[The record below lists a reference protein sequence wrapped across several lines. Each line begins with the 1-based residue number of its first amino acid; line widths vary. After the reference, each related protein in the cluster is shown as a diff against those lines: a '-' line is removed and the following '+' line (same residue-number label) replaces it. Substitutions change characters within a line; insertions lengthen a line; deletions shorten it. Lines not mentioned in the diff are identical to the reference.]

1 VADFLCFITASK
13 IKKKVLGFEFK
24 KNIKSVFETK
34 RENEKI
40 TVIDAR
46 ETAPLNSTPH
56 MFNSLS
62 DKTKGGLSV
71 AVPGEIKGYWQA
83 HQMFGKLKWSKLFQP
98 AIEM

>member
-1 VADFLCFITASK
+1 VK
-13 IKKKVLGFEFK
+13 IKSFLFL
-24 KNIKSVFETK
+24 N

-46 ETAPLNSTPH
+46 ETAPLNSTAN
-56 MFNSLS
+56 MFNNLS